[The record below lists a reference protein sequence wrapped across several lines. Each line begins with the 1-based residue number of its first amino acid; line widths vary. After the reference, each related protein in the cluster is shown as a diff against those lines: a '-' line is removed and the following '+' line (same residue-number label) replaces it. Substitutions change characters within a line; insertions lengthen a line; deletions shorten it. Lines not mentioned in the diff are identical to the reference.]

1 MNHLLYSCGSYYIV
15 RSIFHFSNHVT
26 NYVCDKIFPKITPHK
41 KEKWNECVYSS
52 LHSLLISTLSSLSF
66 YYSPIYDSQPSSLLQ
81 HSIIPITPTLNNHL
95 QLFTSYLSLSYF
107 SIDFI
112 QCLIHKKY
120 MFLIHHIAAILLLMS
135 GSDSFY
141 QNDNKG
147 FYIMYFL
154 FLLESNTV
162 LLNLGFI
169 LKELQFHY
177 SITCSIWILHLF
189 FFSLFR
195 FVTVPKLIFMY
206 YYLEGFTMKNI
217 YLLPNFM
224 LILFGSMYWSYRQCI
239 GIHKYLKE
247 NCVL

>member
-15 RSIFHFSNHVT
+15 RSIFQFSKHMT
-26 NYVCDKIFPKITPHK
+26 HYICDKIFPKITPHK
-41 KEKWNECVYSS
+41 KEKWNECIYSS
-52 LHSLLISTLSSLSF
+52 LHSVLVSTLSSLSF
-66 YYSPIYDSQPSSLLQ
+66 YYSPISNSESLPLL
-81 HSIIPITPTLNNHL
+81 SNSVLSITPTFNNQL
-95 QLFTSYLSLSYF
+95 QLFTTYLSLSYF
-107 SIDFI
+107 SMDLI
-112 QCLIHKKY
+112 QCLLYKKY
-120 MFLIHHIAAILLLMS
+120 MFFIHHVAAILLLMS
-135 GSDSFY
+135 GIDSFY
-141 QNDNKG
+141 QNDHKG

-154 FLLESNTV
+154 FLLESNTI

-177 SITCSIWILHLF
+177 SITCSVWILHLF

-195 FVTVPKLIFMY
+195 FVTVPKLIFAY

-217 YLLPNFM
+217 YLLPNFAF
-224 LILFGSMYWSYRQCI
+224 ILLGSMYWSYRQCI